1 MPEPHVF
8 LSSLAPSAAAN
19 ALRRC
24 CGAERWVTAM
34 LKEMPFA
41 STEQLLSTAERIWS
55 GLAREDYL
63 EAFSHHP
70 QLGSDGSPDGQQLEN
85 SRDLSKQEQAGIAS
99 GEERTLLRLRD
110 ANRAYRERFGFI
122 FIACATGKTAD
133 EVLESLSLRLGHEPA
148 RELFIAAAEQAK
160 ITRLRLLGLCA

>member
-1 MPEPHVF
+1 
-8 LSSLAPSAAAN
+8 
-19 ALRRC
+19 
-24 CGAERWVTAM
+24 M

-70 QLGSDGSPDGQQLEN
+70 QLGSDGSTSDISSDAQQLEN
-85 SRDLSKQEQAGIAS
+85 TRDLSQQEQASIAS
-99 GEERTLLRLRD
+99 GKERTLLQLRD

-133 EVLESLSLRLGHEPA
+133 EVLESLTRRLGHEPA
-148 RELFIAAAEQAK
+148 RELLVAADEQAK
-160 ITRLRLLGLCA
+160 ITRLRLLGLCG